1 MKKYLF
7 LFIVFLSFQVIAKQ
21 PTSIIVGWEVWYPY
35 QYQDN
40 NNQLTG
46 LDVLILNA
54 IAEKA
59 SVNLAYIELPWKR
72 HLMYLKTGEVN
83 IAMGS
88 SKNREREEYAYFT
101 EPYRIEE
108 VRLFVMKDKEEK
120 MDLIALTDVIDS
132 NYILGVER
140 GYFYGDEFE
149 YLSTHPNFKSHFN
162 EVTDLSQNVNML
174 LKGHIDGLLA
184 DPIAM
189 NTYIEMFNLQGK
201 LYQHSLYI
209 YKADIYFMLSKSSMS
224 LKDVTQFNQA
234 ISALKKSGKIK
245 KIINSN
251 LYGVCAIQV
260 C

>member
-7 LFIVFLSFQVIAKQ
+7 LFIVFLSSQVNAKKI
-21 PTSIIVGWEVWYPY
+21 TSITVGWEIWYPY

-40 NNQLTG
+40 NNQLIG
-46 LDVLILNA
+46 LDVCILNA
-54 IAEKA
+54 IAEKI

-72 HLMYLKTGEVN
+72 HLMYLKKGKVN

-101 EPYRIEE
+101 EPYRVEE
-108 VRLFVMKDKEEK
+108 IRLFVMKGKEKE
-120 MDLIALTDVIDS
+120 MDQVTLADVIDG

-140 GYFYGDEFE
+140 GYFYGDEYT
-149 YLSTHPNFKSHFN
+149 YLSTRPNFKYHFN
-162 EVTDLSQNVNML
+162 EVTDLSQNVKML

-201 LYQHSLYI
+201 FYQHSLYI
-209 YKADIYFMLSKSSMS
+209 YQTEIYFMLSKSSMS
-224 LKDVTQFNQA
+224 LEDVTQFNHA
-234 ISALKKSGKIK
+234 ISELKNSGEIN
-245 KIINSN
+245 KIINSR
-251 LYGVCAIQV
+251 LYGVCASH
-260 C
+260 